1 MIRVAVLDDSGSVVY
16 TVSVDDVEKLASSL
30 PGQYEYAEAPDGV
43 SDWDLLESWWHD
55 GEDWAKRPRRP
66 SKHYTWDPSGRAWT
80 PDLDSIKQQCIRDID
95 DAAERRRMEDT
106 TPGFGQVMEYQ
117 EVYRQALGVESG
129 NSGDVS
135 MLEADVE
142 SGLAG
147 SIEEAAGLVIQ
158 RRHKWEA
165 LGRAIR
171 SIRLSAKE
179 RVRAASSLEDVESI
193 RDEAVMR
200 IAAL

>member
-1 MIRVAVLDDSGSVVY
+1 
-16 TVSVDDVEKLASSL
+16 
-30 PGQYEYAEAPDGV
+30 
-43 SDWDLLESWWHD
+43 
-55 GEDWAKRPRRP
+55 
-66 SKHYTWDPSGRAWT
+66 
-80 PDLDSIKQQCIRDID
+80 
-95 DAAERRRMEDT
+95 MEDT